1 MAYGRSSPTANSCGL
16 SQQTYYGINCR
27 MSVNLYAQPVIYM
40 VAEILLVPIIWGLIM
55 YLAGKKKLFASFL
68 NLVLLCCIVW
78 YILQRT
84 LLGRT
89 AEIRTSF
96 GNMPFQLILKALT
109 ENREIVRS
117 LLLNILL
124 FCPFGASVACLLP
137 RKIPLSF
144 RVLLTGLIG
153 MILSVLIEWGQY
165 RYSLGNAEADDVI
178 CNTLGALVG
187 ALSLPVKKMF
197 DRHKY

>member
-1 MAYGRSSPTANSCGL
+1 
-16 SQQTYYGINCR
+16 
-27 MSVNLYAQPVIYM
+27 M

-55 YLAGKKKLFASFL
+55 YLAGKKKLFARFL

-137 RKIPLSF
+137 SKIARSS
-144 RVLLTGLIG
+144 RILLTGLIG
-153 MILSVLIEWGQY
+153 MCLSILIEWGQY

-187 ALSLPVKKMF
+187 ALSLPVKKIV
-197 DRHKY
+197 

>member
-1 MAYGRSSPTANSCGL
+1 MALGRCPPTANSCGL

-55 YLAGKKKLFASFL
+55 YLAGKKKLFARFL

-137 RKIPLSF
+137 SKIARSS
-144 RVLLTGLIG
+144 RILLTGLIG
-153 MILSVLIEWGQY
+153 MCLSILIEWGQY

-187 ALSLPVKKMF
+187 ALSLPVKKIV
-197 DRHKY
+197 